1 MKKSEAVFFGGTALF
16 CAAYLA
22 AAARMPLGSFQEP
35 GPALVPVLLGA
46 VGLAISLGLC
56 LRPLLLRAI
65 VRSEGVPR
73 AALLRLLGYILS
85 VAVYAGAS
93 EIVGAYAGI
102 FIMMVALSKISG
114 LSGWRNP
121 LLLAGL
127 SSVVAF
133 LLFDLA
139 LGVPLPRGFFAGGF

>member
-1 MKKSEAVFFGGTALF
+1 MKKGEAVFFGGIAVF
-16 CAAYLA
+16 CAVYLA
-22 AAARMPLGSFQEP
+22 AAARMPFGSFQEP
-35 GPALVPVLLGA
+35 GPALVPVLLGS
-46 VGLAISLGLC
+46 VGLAISLGLW
-56 LRPLLLRAI
+56 LRPLLMRTV

-73 AALLRLLGYILS
+73 AGLLRLLGYILS
-85 VAVYAGAS
+85 VALYAGAS

-102 FIMMVALSKISG
+102 FIMMVSLSKISG

-127 SSVVAF
+127 SSVIAF

-139 LGVPLPRGFFAGGF
+139 LGVPLPRGFFAGEF